1 MDYFTIC
8 PQDHKNLIY
17 SYLGLSEL
25 IRIGLVSRLFYSD
38 KKRRAFM
45 ARQLVD
51 DVMYITIHEQP
62 VLLNLNFRLTEY
74 YTEIRYIYFDS
85 LSKIKFTDI
94 EHTSDSMITITP
106 CSAWTQNSK
115 PYYGRTINKTFEYQ
129 DYLCDYGV
137 IVPFAFFVDAFITL
151 SNAKKI
157 DIIHNIASYMMDLW
171 RYAEKS
177 KKCIYNTRLL
187 FKDNTQIA
195 SESFEF
201 SQLFLSM
208 HNIFKEIF
216 VNDPDY
222 AIKRAVF
229 DIIHRMGETTHE
241 STYCYFVLEDE
252 MQEMAPGQG
261 TFMESGGLIEGGEAE
276 CRYYANDYDL
286 THFVKNLQIHITE
299 IEKIVEIGN
308 VIYQFIG
315 TFKNMK
321 NYSYSFL
328 VATFI
333 AEIFDEFLMHD
344 YRKDLDCYSEL
355 ILEKLNEPS
364 TTDPE
369 HSNDRCLSDLFT
381 FSNFDYNQFKYA
393 LKIRS
398 DRWLS

>member
-1 MDYFTIC
+1 
-8 PQDHKNLIY
+8 
-17 SYLGLSEL
+17 
-25 IRIGLVSRLFYSD
+25 
-38 KKRRAFM
+38 
-45 ARQLVD
+45 
-51 DVMYITIHEQP
+51 
-62 VLLNLNFRLTEY
+62 
-74 YTEIRYIYFDS
+74 
-85 LSKIKFTDI
+85 
-94 EHTSDSMITITP
+94 
-106 CSAWTQNSK
+106 
-115 PYYGRTINKTFEYQ
+115 
-129 DYLCDYGV
+129 
-137 IVPFAFFVDAFITL
+137 
-151 SNAKKI
+151 
-157 DIIHNIASYMMDLW
+157 
-171 RYAEKS
+171 
-177 KKCIYNTRLL
+177 
-187 FKDNTQIA
+187 
-195 SESFEF
+195 
-201 SQLFLSM
+201 
-208 HNIFKEIF
+208 
-216 VNDPDY
+216 
-222 AIKRAVF
+222 
-229 DIIHRMGETTHE
+229 
-241 STYCYFVLEDE
+241 

-393 LKIRS
+393 LKIRAHMNS
-398 DRWLS
+398 IQNTKLILQ